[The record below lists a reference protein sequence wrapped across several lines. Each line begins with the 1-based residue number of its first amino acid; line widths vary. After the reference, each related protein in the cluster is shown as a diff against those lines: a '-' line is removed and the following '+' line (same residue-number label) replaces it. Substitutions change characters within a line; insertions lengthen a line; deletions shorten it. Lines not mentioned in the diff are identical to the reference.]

1 MQSISIHQMAN
12 RMFYSLAILLTIF
25 RFVENKMDIS
35 GPHILI
41 ENRALRITCSISDN
55 VAQHD
60 NINPRWFKD
69 SEDVSKLH
77 DFGERIHIETIDSN
91 NWALMIDE
99 AHISDVGNY
108 SCVHSSYSANTTV
121 RTKPILY
128 PFEEFQ
134 MNNYKSANIVEGERF
149 SLRCALAK
157 GYERDARLEWFMYRE
172 DDADASS
179 SDRLPNLL
187 RINTSDPRITIESN
201 DSDSSVLTI
210 NAVGPQDRYFY
221 VCKSYNEIASYNN
234 TILLRVK
241 DKLAALW
248 PFLGIVCEVLILCII
263 IFVYEKRRVK
273 PDFDEPANTR
283 KDEGYLTIVFYLC
296 SIHFINLKT
305 SSFNNRSQFYNIQQQ
320 LVISRP
326 CFQISRS

>member
-1 MQSISIHQMAN
+1 
-12 RMFYSLAILLTIF
+12 
-25 RFVENKMDIS
+25 MDIS

-283 KDEGYLTIVFYLC
+283 KDEG
-296 SIHFINLKT
+296 NW
-305 SSFNNRSQFYNIQQQ
+305 SSPDRASRSQDLRQ
-320 LVISRP
+320 RK
-326 CFQISRS
+326 